1 MIHDTE
7 SPSSQR
13 EFLRRCVQE
22 LNCTDPGFQV
32 AQVYAILS
40 LEEAVREMTA
50 ALARMADRLVAVLY

>member
-7 SPSSQR
+7 SPSSR
-13 EFLRRCVQE
+13 SEPYRRCVQE
-22 LNCTDPGFQV
+22 LTCTDPDFQA

-50 ALARMADRLVAVLY
+50 ALARMADRLVAVL